1 MCKKTSSKAAR
12 HHAVNDL
19 IARAFTSA
27 GIPVSKEPVGL
38 NRRDGK
44 RPDGLTLI
52 PWQGGKPVCW
62 DVTVVST
69 LADSYL
75 YTSAHTAGGA
85 ADLAASRKEVKYADL
100 PSSYTF
106 QPLAF
111 ETLGPLSS
119 STTVFL
125 TELGRRLSA
134 STGEPRETAFL
145 FQRLSIAVQRF
156 NAVLIQETFDLS
168 DGQPDL

>member
-1 MCKKTSSKAAR
+1 MS
-12 HHAVNDL
+12 
-19 IARAFTSA
+19 
-27 GIPVSKEPVGL
+27 
-38 NRRDGK
+38 
-44 RPDGLTLI
+44 
-52 PWQGGKPVCW
+52 CW

-85 ADLAASRKEVKYADL
+85 ADLATSRKEVKYADL

-111 ETLGPLSS
+111 ETLSPLSS
-119 STTVFL
+119 STTVFV
-125 TELGRRLSA
+125 TELGHCLTV

-145 FQRLSIAVQRF
+145 FQRLSIAVQGF
-156 NAVLIQETFDLS
+156 NAVLSQETFDLC
-168 DGQPDL
+168 DCQPDL

>member
-1 MCKKTSSKAAR
+1 VCKKTYSKAAR
-12 HHAVNDL
+12 NHAVNDL

-27 GIPVSKEPVGL
+27 EIPVSKEPAGL
-38 NRRDGK
+38 NRR
-44 RPDGLTLI
+44 DGLTLI
-52 PWQGGKPVCW
+52 PWQGGKPLCW
-62 DVTVVST
+62 DVTVVSN

-75 YTSAHTAGGA
+75 YTSAHTTGGA
-85 ADLAASRKEVKYADL
+85 ADLTASRKEVKYADL

-111 ETLGPLSS
+111 ETPGPLSS
-119 STTVFL
+119 STVVLL
-125 TELGRRLSA
+125 TELGPRLSA
-134 STGEPRETAFL
+134 STGEPRETVTVFL
-145 FQRLSIAVQRF
+145 FQRLSIAVQLF

>member
-1 MCKKTSSKAAR
+1 MRKKTSNKIAR

-19 IARAFTSA
+19 IARAFISA
-27 GIPVSKEPVGL
+27 GIPVSKEPFRL

-52 PWQGGKPVCW
+52 PRHGGKPVCWEW

-69 LADSYL
+69 LADSYF

-85 ADLAASRKEVKYADL
+85 TDLAASRKEVKYADL

-111 ETLGPLSS
+111 VTLGPLSS
-119 STTVFL
+119 FTMVFFDKTWLSVISIRNVRDCLSFFSVCLSLFKGST
-125 TELGRRLSA
+125 
-134 STGEPRETAFL
+134 L
-145 FQRLSIAVQRF
+145 F
-156 NAVLIQETFDLS
+156 
-168 DGQPDL
+168 

>member
-1 MCKKTSSKAAR
+1 MKLG
-12 HHAVNDL
+12 N
-19 IARAFTSA
+19 
-27 GIPVSKEPVGL
+27 GIIGITII
-38 NRRDGK
+38 NRLDGK

-52 PWQGGKPVCW
+52 PWQGGKSVCL

-85 ADLAASRKEVKYADL
+85 ADLAASRTEVKYADL

-145 FQRLSIAVQRF
+145 FQRLFIAVQRF